1 MKNTKLFSSNFQT
14 VAHFSSRKTMVYGKL
29 NEQIKFPRWLTPEAR
44 ALHGCTLIQKSGNLA
59 RNSAPLWLLMGR
71 IVFLASEKTSFAI
84 LTATKKETFWR
95 ICRIFRPIGCKWKL
109 WALFLPRVHL
119 EKQQT
124 AKICRVLFRLTLNAC
139 LRQTSWINIVV
150 VLNVSLNDIISLSW
164 LFVKISFLS
173 LFRLWVS
180 VVHEHRIQEYSKCR
194 MYQMNMEFRSKMQTK
209 MILRPLSTSVHSNS
223 RGYVKRLVY
232 ALPAPDL

>member
-1 MKNTKLFSSNFQT
+1 MFWIYNCQAFLFFFCLCFASSPRFSSVRMKYTKLFSSNFQT

-95 ICRIFRPIGCKWKL
+95 ICRIFRPIGCK
-109 WALFLPRVHL
+109 
-119 EKQQT
+119 
-124 AKICRVLFRLTLNAC
+124 
-139 LRQTSWINIVV
+139 
-150 VLNVSLNDIISLSW
+150 
-164 LFVKISFLS
+164 
-173 LFRLWVS
+173 
-180 VVHEHRIQEYSKCR
+180 
-194 MYQMNMEFRSKMQTK
+194 
-209 MILRPLSTSVHSNS
+209 
-223 RGYVKRLVY
+223 
-232 ALPAPDL
+232 